1 MNREILFRGKVKLP
15 DNYRGHNL
23 SHRNGD
29 WVYGLMNSNESIRGI
44 FVDTNTIGQYT
55 GLTDKNGT
63 KIFEGDVLHFGDKNY
78 LVFWNDECFQWQMRI
93 RKDGFSFPVYS
104 GQDTGCP
111 VECITLSWVAAE
123 IPILGTMSTE
133 IVGNI
138 YDNPELI
145 EE

>member
-23 SHRNGD
+23 SYRNGD

-63 KIFEGDVLHFGDKNY
+63 KIFENDILQVNSHGDEIGRVCIYYKYAMYLCDAIYGDVDF
-78 LVFWNDECFQWQMRI
+78 
-93 RKDGFSFPVYS
+93 
-104 GQDTGCP
+104 DTLGM
-111 VECITLSWVAAE
+111 LNAE
-123 IPILGTMSTE
+123 YQLEVI
-133 IVGNI
+133 GNV
-138 YDNPELI
+138 YDNPELL
-145 EE
+145 